1 MVPKAHCMLQKQRII
16 LKPLHLSRKLYR
28 MGDERS
34 PEEDLSDDTRENG
47 RMQAQTTGFHC
58 KGVKV
63 ESGLSFS
70 KGMAS

>member
-1 MVPKAHCMLQKQRII
+1 
-16 LKPLHLSRKLYR
+16 

-34 PEEDLSDDTRENG
+34 PEEDLSDDTRG
-47 RMQAQTTGFHC
+47 RARRMQAQPTGFHC

-63 ESGLSFS
+63 ENGLSFS